1 MKRDS
6 KTKKYGLF
14 LTPVEVFNKY
24 IYDYIKDKTN
34 DYVFVDFFCGSGNL
48 VLPILDHISPAQ
60 RNEYFKNHIF
70 LFDILQSQVEIA
82 IKNAVNLGVNE
93 TTARQN
99 IKVRDTIKDYPKEL
113 VEKFGGKLFHITNPP
128 YGNVHFIGR
137 SEYKE
142 SMKYFTGRYENFQDL
157 YQLALINDFDNELK
171 NMIYIIPTNFING
184 DASSNKIR
192 NEFFTKYT
200 IKNAI
205 SFEKQIFE
213 ETGLTTS
220 IFFFERIEKQLD
232 EITFINKKIG
242 YNYEKDVETTLVK
255 KYNYRNGWQALE
267 WIKNHTKSD
276 GLEADFKLKMKEV
289 EENKDDI
296 KASFYIPNSE
306 EYKEFSIN
314 QILYDKLKSNPFY
327 IRIVDGGSK
336 EKKAGLYPI
345 EDLKCD
351 GIISA
356 DLHRISAMQIFLKQN
371 LSKEQI
377 NKLIDLFNKRLSY
390 LRELTD
396 SDFLLTF
403 QTPYGNGY
411 IKKYLS
417 IKQAKEILKTISLS
431 DLQ

>member
-1 MKRDS
+1 MKQNS

-14 LTPVEVFNKY
+14 LTPVEVFDKY
-24 IYDYIKDKTN
+24 IYDYIKDKIN
-34 DYVFVDFFCGSGNL
+34 DYAFVDFFCGSGNL
-48 VLPILDHISPAQ
+48 VLPLLNHIPLEK
-60 RNEYFKNHIF
+60 RNEYFKSHIF
-70 LFDILQSQVEIA
+70 LFDILQNQAEIA
-82 IKNAVNLGVNE
+82 IKNAVNLGVDE
-93 TTARQN
+93 ATARQN

-113 VEKFGGKLFHITNPP
+113 VERFGDKLFHITNPP

-142 SMKYFTGRYENFQDL
+142 NMKYFTGRYEDFQDL
-157 YQLALINDFDNELK
+157 YQLALINDFDNGLK

-192 NEFFTKYT
+192 SEFFAKYT
-200 IKNAI
+200 IKKAF

-220 IFFFERIEKQLD
+220 IFFFERVDNQLD
-232 EITFINKKIG
+232 EIKFMNKKIG
-242 YNYEKDVETTLVK
+242 YNYEKDVETTLVR

-267 WIKNHTKSD
+267 WIKNNMKPD
-276 GLEADFKLKMKEV
+276 GIEADFKLKMKEV
-289 EENKDDI
+289 EENKGNI
-296 KASFYIPNSE
+296 KAIFYIPNSE
-306 EYKEFSIN
+306 EYKEFSISQN
-314 QILYDKLKSNPFY
+314 LYDKLKSNPLY

-336 EKKAGLYPI
+336 EKKVGLYPI
-345 EDLKCD
+345 ENLKCD

-356 DLHRISAMQIFLKQN
+356 DFHRISAMQVFLKQN

-377 NKLIDLFNKRLSY
+377 NKLIDLFNKRLNY
-390 LRELTD
+390 LRDLTD

-417 IKQAKEILKTISLS
+417 IKQAKEILKTISLK
-431 DLQ
+431 DL

>member
-1 MKRDS
+1 MKQDS
-6 KTKKYGLF
+6 NKKKYGLF
-14 LTPVEVFNKY
+14 LTPVEVFNNY
-24 IYDYIKDKTN
+24 IYKNIKDKIN
-34 DYVFVDFFCGSGNL
+34 DYVFVDFFCGNGNL
-48 VLPILDHISPAQ
+48 VLQILNHIQ
-60 RNEYFKNHIF
+60 LEKRNEYFKNHIF
-70 LFDILQSQVEIA
+70 LFDIIQNQVEIA
-82 IKNAVNLGVNE
+82 IKNAVNLGIDE
-93 TTARQN
+93 AIARQN
-99 IKVRDTIKDYPKEL
+99 IKVRDTIKNYPKEL
-113 VEKFGGKLFHITNPP
+113 VERFGDKLFHITNPP

-142 SMKYFTGRYENFQDL
+142 NMKYFNGRYKNFQDL
-157 YQLALINDFDNELK
+157 YQLALINDFDNGLK

-192 NEFFTKYT
+192 SEFFTKYI
-200 IKNAI
+200 IKSTI

-220 IFFFERIEKQLD
+220 IFFFERIENQLD
-232 EITFINKKIG
+232 EIRFINKKIG
-242 YNYEKDVETTLVK
+242 YNYEKDIKTTLIK
-255 KYNYRNGWQALE
+255 KYNYRNGWKALD
-267 WIKNHTKSD
+267 WINNNTKTD
-276 GLEADFKLKMKEV
+276 GIEASFKLKLKDV
-289 EENKDDI
+289 DENKGDI
-296 KASFYIPNSE
+296 KSTFYIPNFE

-314 QILYDKLKSNPFY
+314 QSLYDKLKANPLY

-336 EKKAGLYPI
+336 EKKVGLYPI

-356 DLHRISAMQIFLKQN
+356 DLHRISAIQIFIKQK
-371 LSKEQI
+371 LTKEQI
-377 NKLIDLFNKRLSY
+377 NKLIDLFNKRLNY
-390 LRELTD
+390 LRDLTD

-431 DLQ
+431 NL